1 MTRKFGRML
10 MVIAGLT
17 LLALP
22 TRALAHDDDFRGRD
36 GNRGGYQ
43 GRDRQH
49 RDADLDDYAKLCDR
63 DRDNCR
69 PNPYFEGRGARDHD
83 HDRDWSRDHDRPNTY
98 SPGYSYGNPPRYQYN
113 GNAALWQHRQ
123 ALLDR
128 DRRMRALYNA
138 AAARGDRK
146 AEKYYAGE
154 LKNTDKQYII
164 TTRQL
169 NAQGARPY
177 TANPGFS
184 TGIAPWAQHMFGY

>member
-22 TRALAHDDDFRGRD
+22 TRALARDDDFRGRD
-36 GNRGGYQ
+36 DDRGLHQ
-43 GRDRQH
+43 GWDQQH
-49 RDADLDDYAKLCDR
+49 RDDYAKLCDR

-69 PNPYFEGRGARDHD
+69 PNPYFEGRGARD
-83 HDRDWSRDHDRPNTY
+83 RDHDRPNPY
-98 SPGYSYGNPPRYQYN
+98 SGGYSYGNPPRYQYN
-113 GNAALWQHRQ
+113 ANAALWQHRQ
-123 ALLDR
+123 ALLNR
-128 DRRMRALYNA
+128 DQQMRALYNA

-154 LKNTDKQYII
+154 LKNTDKQYTI

-169 NAQGARPY
+169 NAQGALPY
-177 TANPGFS
+177 TANPGSS